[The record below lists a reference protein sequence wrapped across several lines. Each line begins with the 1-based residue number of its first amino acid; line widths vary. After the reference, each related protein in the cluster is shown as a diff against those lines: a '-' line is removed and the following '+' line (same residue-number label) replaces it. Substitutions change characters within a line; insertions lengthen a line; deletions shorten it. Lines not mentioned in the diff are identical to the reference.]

1 VALLDLDGFKNVNDQ
16 LGHVAGDDV
25 LRQFAGELK
34 SACRSTDLLGRWGGD
49 EFLVLLDGTITH
61 AEAQMERVSK
71 WVCGSYK
78 LNRDKG
84 RMVLRVRASIGL
96 AEFKAPET
104 MNQLLDRAD
113 AAMYLNKPPARRGKA
128 RRRS

>member
-1 VALLDLDGFKNVNDQ
+1 MGV
-16 LGHVAGDDV
+16 
-25 LRQFAGELK
+25 
-34 SACRSTDLLGRWGGD
+34 D
-49 EFLVLLDGTITH
+49 EFLVLLDCTIAH
-61 AEAQMERVSK
+61 AEAQMARVSK

-78 LNRDKG
+78 LNRDTG

-113 AAMYLNKPPARRGKA
+113 AAMYLNKPPVRRGKG